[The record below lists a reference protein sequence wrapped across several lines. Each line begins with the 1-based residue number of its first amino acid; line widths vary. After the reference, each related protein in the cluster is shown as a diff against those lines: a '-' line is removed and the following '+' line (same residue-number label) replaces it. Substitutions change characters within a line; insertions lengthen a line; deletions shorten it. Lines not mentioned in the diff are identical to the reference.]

1 MIQIQEIFRE
11 MDEDKSHAFTLDRFQ
26 DLLRFFGFAVGGEK
40 EVVQIMKR
48 FDGKL
53 DGQV

>member
-11 MDEDKSHAFTLDRFQ
+11 MDEHKSHAFTLDRFKA
-26 DLLRFFGFAVGGEK
+26 LLQFFG
-40 EVVQIMKR
+40 EVVQIIKR